1 MLIIFGFLMIIH
13 WLLMII
19 RLVGSADFSGD
30 DYIREVDDYLT
41 LIDDY
46 PLTFDDY
53 RTLGTFIFF
62 E

>member
-1 MLIIFGFLMIIH
+1 MIIY

-19 RLVGSADFSGD
+19 VLSGSLFFSSD

-53 RTLGTFIFF
+53 KALGIR
-62 E
+62 